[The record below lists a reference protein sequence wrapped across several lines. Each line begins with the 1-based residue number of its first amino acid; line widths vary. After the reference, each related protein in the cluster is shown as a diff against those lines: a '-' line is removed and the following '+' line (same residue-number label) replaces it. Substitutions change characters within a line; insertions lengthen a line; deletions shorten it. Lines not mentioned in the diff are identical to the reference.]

1 MGWQAGSKANRYAQ
15 WLGSLGSPE
24 LLDGSAG
31 VSLGGNEG
39 LQIGMMVCKSHGL
52 EIFHLLAETSLRGL

>member
-31 VSLGGNEG
+31 VSLGRNEG
-39 LQIGMMVCKSHGL
+39 LQR
-52 EIFHLLAETSLRGL
+52 LA